1 MHNSLSIKPFFLH
14 FAFVVFLSFLTA
26 CPSKNKNTETPG
38 PDDVIFEI
46 EVTYPHFVD
55 QPQYVATEG
64 TFSVSDQLTVK
75 APYRG
80 TIEKVF
86 VSEGDR
92 VNMGDPLCL
101 FDAAHL
107 NAQIEVKQAELKES
121 ETELELLQQNQG
133 ITGTTTGES
142 EQGPETI
149 FLDDEITDQPPQKPK
164 EAVENPPPNT
174 EEAKKEVA
182 EKIKLLETKIQ
193 KINKELD
200 LLGLELQQQ
209 NVTSKLAGIIQTRH
223 ITEGSLVT
231 ENENLF
237 EIVATDPISMTFY
250 VPQKLSSYVDKL
262 IQVKAHPEESPEMIT
277 EGTVYFI
284 SPTLD
289 GENKGLE
296 VKIHLPNEK
305 GLFKAGQKGKA
316 LVSTRKVDKVL
327 LIPQKALFQEGEL
340 SYVFIAKGDKAL
352 KIKVTPGEIT
362 ENEEIAIEGKLR
374 IDDAIIT
381 SAPGNLHDGS
391 FIKVVKEIPAPQT
404 SAVQP

>member
-1 MHNSLSIKPFFLH
+1 MSIKPFFLH

-26 CPSKNKNTETPG
+26 CPSKNKTTDTPG

-46 EVTYPHFVD
+46 EVTYPRFVD

-64 TFSVSDQLTVK
+64 TFNVSDQLTVK

-86 VSEGDR
+86 VSEGDH
-92 VNMGDPLCL
+92 VNVGDPLCL

-121 ETELELLQQNQG
+121 ETELEALQQNQG

-142 EQGPETI
+142 EQGQETI

-164 EAVENPPPNT
+164 EAVENPPSNT

-193 KINKELD
+193 RLNKELD
-200 LLGLELQQQ
+200 QLGLELQSQ
-209 NVTSKLAGIIQTRH
+209 NVTAKLAGVIQTRH

-237 EIVATDPISMTFY
+237 EIVATDPISMIFY
-250 VPQKLSSYVDKL
+250 VPQKVSSYVDKL
-262 IQVKAHPEESPEMIT
+262 IQVKAHPEESPEMIM
-277 EGTVYFI
+277 EGTIYYI
-284 SPTLD
+284 SPALD
-289 GENKGLE
+289 AENKGLE

-327 LIPQKALFQEGEL
+327 LIPQKALLQEGEFN
-340 SYVFIAKGDKAL
+340 YVFVAKGNKAQ
-352 KIKVTPGEIT
+352 KIKINLGETT
-362 ENEEIAIEGKLR
+362 ENEEIAIEGSLR
-374 IDDAIIT
+374 IDDAIIIST
-381 SAPGNLHDGS
+381 PNNLHDGS
-391 FIKVVKEIPAPQT
+391 FIKVIKEIPAPQT